1 MSTNVKCYYKKLLN
15 GKRKMEKQKKK
26 EKKSQ
31 VRTWATVG
39 ATCAAR
45 EPGVCR
51 ALARLGMSEC

>member
-1 MSTNVKCYYKKLLN
+1 MSTNVKCYYEKN
-15 GKRKMEKQKKK
+15 YRMEKEKKK

-45 EPGVCR
+45 ER
-51 ALARLGMSEC
+51 